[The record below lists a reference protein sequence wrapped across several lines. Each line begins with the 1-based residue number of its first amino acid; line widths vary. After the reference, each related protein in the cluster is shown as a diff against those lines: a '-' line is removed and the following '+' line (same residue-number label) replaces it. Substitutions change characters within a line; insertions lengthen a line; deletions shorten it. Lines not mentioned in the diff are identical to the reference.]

1 MTTFNL
7 FILIVLVSLMVLQFM
22 AAIESKAYLL
32 SVMFGFEMVAFA
44 YLAKVLM

>member
-7 FILIVLVSLMVLQFM
+7 IVLIVLVCFLVGQFM
-22 AAIESKAYLL
+22 TAIETKAYLL